1 MLHLY
6 DTRTRKAQEIS
17 PMDGK
22 TLRFYCCGPTVYA
35 PAHIGNF
42 RTFIMQDVF
51 RRVVELGGTATTHV
65 RNLTD
70 VDDKTIRDSRKAAVT
85 LEEFTAAWADK
96 FHRDCQALNCL
107 PPHVEPSAVAH
118 IPEQIEMVKA
128 LVEKGHAYPSE
139 DGSVYFRISSFPEYG
154 SLSHLD
160 KRELDLGKTAN
171 ARSNADEYE
180 KDSVADFVLWKS
192 RRPEDGDNYWPSP
205 WGEGRPG
212 WHLEC
217 SAMIHKYFGND
228 FDLHSGGVDL
238 VFPHHENEVAQSR
251 CACGGGFA
259 RLWFHIAH
267 LLVDGGKMSKSL
279 GNMYTL
285 EDLAKLGHKAEAV
298 RYVLAGGYYRR
309 PLNFTLSSLEDAK
322 AALNRMAKFDAQL
335 RAAAELHRG
344 PHRELQ
350 EQPGAPVHLPRE
362 SGFCPEQER
371 VRYRRDPDRQGGR
384 GPQEVLHRDG
394 RRPEH
399 SGSPGPR
406 FYRHKK
412 GGRSLP
418 VSGRSAS
425 YAARV
430 PFHPECLRHH
440 PAGRG
445 EERSTGGSAHAGGT
459 ALAGQAEQGLGG
471 SRPSPGGS
479 DGPGLDHQGPEGWL

>member
-85 LEEFTAAWADK
+85 LAEFTATWADK

-298 RYVLAGGYYRR
+298 RCVLAA
-309 PLNFTLSSLEDAK
+309 TT
-322 AALNRMAKFDAQL
+322 
-335 RAAAELHRG
+335 
-344 PHRELQ
+344 
-350 EQPGAPVHLPRE
+350 
-362 SGFCPEQER
+362 
-371 VRYRRDPDRQGGR
+371 GGR
-384 GPQEVLHRDG
+384 
-394 RRPEH
+394 
-399 SGSPGPR
+399 
-406 FYRHKK
+406 
-412 GGRSLP
+412 
-418 VSGRSAS
+418 
-425 YAARV
+425 
-430 PFHPECLRHH
+430 
-440 PAGRG
+440 
-445 EERSTGGSAHAGGT
+445 
-459 ALAGQAEQGLGG
+459 
-471 SRPSPGGS
+471 
-479 DGPGLDHQGPEGWL
+479 

>member
-1 MLHLY
+1 M
-6 DTRTRKAQEIS
+6 
-17 PMDGK
+17 
-22 TLRFYCCGPTVYA
+22 
-35 PAHIGNF
+35 
-42 RTFIMQDVF
+42 
-51 RRVVELGGTATTHV
+51 ELGGTATTHV

-85 LEEFTAAWADK
+85 LAEFTATWADK

-180 KDSVADFVLWKS
+180 KDSVADFVLWIS

-335 RAAAELHRG
+335 RTAAGTDTVPSYDEFRTLRSEPGIFQPAWDSLNDDLNTPEALGHVFTAIKKADVSTLSPEEALHMRHAFHFILNAFG
-344 PHRELQ
+344 IILPE
-350 EQPGAPVHLPRE
+350 EEKEEAPE
-362 SGFCPEQER
+362 E
-371 VRYRRDPDRQGGR
+371 VRT
-384 GPQEVLHRDG
+384 L
-394 RRPEH
+394 
-399 SGSPGPR
+399 
-406 FYRHKK
+406 
-412 GGRSLP
+412 
-418 VSGRSAS
+418 
-425 YAARV
+425 
-430 PFHPECLRHH
+430 
-440 PAGRG
+440 
-445 EERSTGGSAHAGGT
+445 
-459 ALAGQAEQGLGG
+459 AEQRWQAKQNRDWAEADRLRAEVTARGWTIKD
-471 SRPSPGGS
+471 RK
-479 DGPGLDHQGPEGWL
+479 DGYDIVRN

>member
-85 LEEFTAAWADK
+85 LAEFTATWADK
-96 FHRDCQALNCL
+96 FHRDCQTLNCL

-238 VFPHHENEVAQSR
+238 VFPHHENEAAQSR

-285 EDLAKLGHKAEAV
+285 EDLEKLGHKPEAV

-309 PLNFTLSSLEDAK
+309 PLNFTLSSLEDARG
-322 AALNRMAKFDAQL
+322 ALNRMAKFDALLRTAAGMDNIPSYDEFRVSRPELGLFQPAWDSLNDDLNTPEALGHVFTAMRKAEVPSLTPEEALHMRHAFHFILNAFGIILPKEEKEEVPEEVRTLAEQRWQAKQSRDWAEADRL
-335 RAAAELHRG
+335 RAA
-344 PHRELQ
+344 
-350 EQPGAPVHLPRE
+350 V
-362 SGFCPEQER
+362 
-371 VRYRRDPDRQGGR
+371 
-384 GPQEVLHRDG
+384 
-394 RRPEH
+394 
-399 SGSPGPR
+399 
-406 FYRHKK
+406 
-412 GGRSLP
+412 
-418 VSGRSAS
+418 
-425 YAARV
+425 
-430 PFHPECLRHH
+430 
-440 PAGRG
+440 
-445 EERSTGGSAHAGGT
+445 T
-459 ALAGQAEQGLGG
+459 AL
-471 SRPSPGGS
+471 
-479 DGPGLDHQGPEGWL
+479 GWTIKDRKDDYDIVKS

>member
-85 LEEFTAAWADK
+85 LAEFTATWADK

-107 PPHVEPSAVAH
+107 PPHVEPSA
-118 IPEQIEMVKA
+118 
-128 LVEKGHAYPSE
+128 
-139 DGSVYFRISSFPEYG
+139 VYFRISSFPEYG

-335 RAAAELHRG
+335 RTAAGTDTVPSYDEFRTLRSEPGIFQPAWDSLNDDLNTPEALGHVFTAIKKADVSSLSPEEALHMRHAFHFILNAFG
-344 PHRELQ
+344 IILPE
-350 EQPGAPVHLPRE
+350 EEKEEAPE
-362 SGFCPEQER
+362 E
-371 VRYRRDPDRQGGR
+371 VRT
-384 GPQEVLHRDG
+384 L
-394 RRPEH
+394 
-399 SGSPGPR
+399 
-406 FYRHKK
+406 
-412 GGRSLP
+412 
-418 VSGRSAS
+418 
-425 YAARV
+425 
-430 PFHPECLRHH
+430 
-440 PAGRG
+440 
-445 EERSTGGSAHAGGT
+445 
-459 ALAGQAEQGLGG
+459 AEQRWQAKQNRDWAEADRLRAEVTARGWTIKD
-471 SRPSPGGS
+471 RK
-479 DGPGLDHQGPEGWL
+479 DGYDIVRN

>member
-238 VFPHHENEVAQSR
+238 VVPHQENEVAQSR

-335 RAAAELHRG
+335 RTAAGTDTVPSYDEFRTLRSEPGIFQPAWDSLNDDLNTPEALGHVFTAIKKADVPSLSPEEALHMRHAFHFILNAFG
-344 PHRELQ
+344 IILPE
-350 EQPGAPVHLPRE
+350 EEKKEAPE
-362 SGFCPEQER
+362 E
-371 VRYRRDPDRQGGR
+371 VRT
-384 GPQEVLHRDG
+384 L
-394 RRPEH
+394 
-399 SGSPGPR
+399 
-406 FYRHKK
+406 
-412 GGRSLP
+412 
-418 VSGRSAS
+418 
-425 YAARV
+425 
-430 PFHPECLRHH
+430 
-440 PAGRG
+440 
-445 EERSTGGSAHAGGT
+445 
-459 ALAGQAEQGLGG
+459 AEQRWQAKQNRDWAEDDLLRSEVTARGWTIKD
-471 SRPSPGGS
+471 RK
-479 DGPGLDHQGPEGWL
+479 DGYDIVRN